1 MKILTKDTDYAIR
14 SLIVLSKNR
23 DNFISAKQISKKEN
37 IPYHFLRGIF
47 QKLIQHRLIESK
59 EGVSGG
65 VRIIKDPAKIRI
77 IELIS
82 IFQGNFELSECM
94 FRQKICPN
102 RKTCVLREEIKRIE
116 DIVGKEFGKLT
127 IGKLLQ
133 KLKKKK

>member
-14 SLIVLSKNR
+14 ALIILSKNR
-23 DNFISAKQISKKEN
+23 DSFISAKQVSIREN

-59 EGVSGG
+59 EGISGG

-82 IFQGNFELSECM
+82 IFQGDFELSDCM

-102 RKTCVLREEIKRIE
+102 RKTCVLREEMQRIE
-116 DIVGKEFGKLT
+116 GIVGKEFSKLT
-127 IGKLLQ
+127 IGKLLK
-133 KLKKKK
+133 KLKK